1 MIINKKEISTKGIRL
16 FIEQNG
22 KEISHAYLYLIK
34 NDLHAEPYGL
44 LEDVFVN
51 ESSRGSGLGTGLINE
66 IIKTAKENGCYKI
79 VATSRNERPKV
90 HALYEKFGFKNY
102 GLEFRMNL
110 N

>member
-1 MIINKKEISTKGIRL
+1 MIINKKEIPTKGSRL

-22 KEISHAYLYLIK
+22 KEIGHAYLYLIK

-44 LEDVFVN
+44 LEDVFVD
-51 ESSRGSGLGTGLINE
+51 ESLRGSGIGTELINK
-66 IIKTAKENGCYKI
+66 IIETAKENGCYKI
-79 VATSRNERPKV
+79 VATSRNERRRV